1 MPVALVCKWRETEY
15 NQANGQVRC
24 GSHMVH
30 VIEGTNEV
38 KCECLMWIW
47 GHEGTPQGETHASV
61 SYLVPQSLSRK
72 ENRKALR
79 EGGIHPASTIL
90 LWNPSRW
97 EELQESK
104 VN

>member
-1 MPVALVCKWRETEY
+1 
-15 NQANGQVRC
+15 
-24 GSHMVH
+24 MVH

-47 GHEGTPQGETHASV
+47 RHEGTPQGETHASV

-79 EGGIHPASTIL
+79 EGGRDSSCFYHSALEPIQVGRVAGRQS
-90 LWNPSRW
+90 
-97 EELQESK
+97 ELEIIAPQ
-104 VN
+104 